1 MRRATLHFCL
11 AVIAISSAGLL
22 RAFAA
27 GPASGDFAG
36 SIEIDGGRK
45 LYLECR
51 GTGSPTVILEAGLRN
66 RADIWSVQPD
76 QGEAVFPTVAAFT
89 RVCAYDRPGTTLG
102 TDQLSRSDPVPMPRT
117 AKDAVA
123 DLHALLEA
131 AAVPGPYVLVG
142 HSTGGLIIRLY
153 ASTYPKDVAGL
164 VLVDAIPEGVQT
176 AMTPEEWTLY
186 DRLLLVQPPA
196 AIAYYKDLETI
207 DFDVSFEQMRRAAKA
222 APLSP
227 MPLIV
232 ISKGRPFALPTDLP
246 AGLPAAVEKAWLAG
260 QEELARL
267 LPDTPH
273 IIATKS
279 SHYVQIEQPQLV
291 IDAIKQVVEKIRA
304 QSSAQ

>member
-1 MRRATLHFCL
+1 MRKNTLLLCL
-11 AVIAISSAGLL
+11 AVIAIASSGSLP
-22 RAFAA
+22 AFAA
-27 GPASGDFAG
+27 APLSGDFAG
-36 SIEIDGGRK
+36 AIEIDGARK

-51 GTGSPTVILEAGLRN
+51 GAGSPTVILEAGLRN

-76 QGEAVFPTVAAFT
+76 QGEAVFPAVAGST

-102 TDQLSRSDPVPMPRT
+102 TDQLSRSDPVKMPRT
-117 AKDAVA
+117 TKDAVA

-131 AAVPGPYVLVG
+131 AAIPGPYVLVG

-186 DRLLLVQPPA
+186 DRLLLTAPPA
-196 AIAYYKDLETI
+196 AIAYYKELETI
-207 DFDVSFEQMRRAAKA
+207 DFDVSFEQMRDAVKA
-222 APLSP
+222 TPLPSV
-227 MPLIV
+227 PLIV
-232 ISKGRPFALPTDLP
+232 ISKGRPFEMPTELP

-260 QEELARL
+260 QQELAGL

-279 SHYVQIEQPQLV
+279 SHYVQVEQPQLV
-291 IDAIKQVVEKIRA
+291 INAIKRVVEKIRGQA
-304 QSSAQ
+304 SAH